1 MTVTYTSK
9 VASCKGFG
17 CFWKLLLRWKGSIY
31 KLVWP
36 ELLFY
41 TALYYT
47 CSATYRFVLDESQ
60 RRTFEKVAI
69 YCESFID
76 LIPVSFVLGFYVS
89 IVVQRWWDQYMSLP
103 WPDSLALFVSTSIH
117 GQDER
122 SRLMRR
128 TVMRYVNLT
137 ELITLIMI
145 SPTVKK
151 RFPTLDHLVEA
162 GFMTS
167 NEKKIFDD
175 LDAKTSHP
183 KYWMPLVWAGSIVS
197 RARKEGRIRDDFAVK
212 TIIDEINRFRGLCG
226 GLLSYDWISIPLV
239 YTQVVTLAVY
249 TFFLGTIMG
258 RQFLDPAQNI
268 PKHTL
273 DFFVPVFTLLQFF
286 FYMGWL
292 KVAESLVNPFGED
305 DDDFEVNW
313 LVDRN
318 LQVSYLIVDEMH
330 SEHPELIQDMYW
342 DEIFPQELPYTVASE
357 QFRREPPQGST
368 AHIEVPEPDQE
379 FLPLLEEMDDEEDLQ
394 EERLGDVKVDMKNGT
409 QAIDIMKKTGSIGS
423 SISRMSSQ
431 TIASR
436 KPSMLSMLMQKVKS
450 GSHEN
455 MRRKSS
461 KPLGSTTSMR
471 HLRKQR
477 GLMRSASRMSSS
489 SQVCQSPES
498 VARNPTILTQ
508 DSAIFRMSDLSLNTG
523 HRDDAPSPRV
533 KGRHPSCEDDEP
545 ILIKIKRRD
554 NTGRV
559 ISPTS
564 DEYDVLSESSRT
576 HLLPNRQRKESE
588 RFSESIGDEV
598 SDEADY
604 EISIKGESQGSNAS
618 IRTSIFQG
626 DGDEDDIS
634 MEERSESTIRKRRRG
649 LNFRGALTKILS
661 PTPSIHG
668 DNGSTASLRSFSG
681 SKSPVSGTP
690 PYSKFT
696 YPKYENQ
703 DSRSVSASEPVSP
716 AHKSPVQQCRESR
729 SLAALVHHQHVPG
742 QSAKSPPQP
751 VFSPVSKIHM
761 NEPHG
766 EQGLSHPFSGDF
778 AMSSEELSPQKSA
791 LEEPEG
797 TFMFHE
803 TDGAYKAAVMD
814 EELHTVADDIIKTI
828 PERHYETVGHLEPI
842 AEKVSAG
849 HLEPIAEKVP
859 ERHFESMTGGHLE
872 PIAEKVPERHFESM
886 TSGHLEP
893 IAEKPFETMS
903 TVSLEPIAE
912 EKPKLEQEMS
922 QEKENSKLKDELG
935 EWV

>member
-1 MTVTYTSK
+1 
-9 VASCKGFG
+9 
-17 CFWKLLLRWKGSIY
+17 WKGSIY

-41 TALYYT
+41 TSLYYT

-60 RRTFEKVAI
+60 RRTFEKVSI

-137 ELITLIMI
+137 ELITLVMI

-258 RQFLDPAQNI
+258 RQFLDPKQNI

-394 EERLGDVKVDMKNGT
+394 EENVGDVKVDMKNGT

-431 TIASR
+431 TMASR
-436 KPSMLSMLMQKVKS
+436 KPSMLSMLMQKVRS

-455 MRRKSS
+455 VRRRSS

-471 HLRKQR
+471 HMRKQR

-498 VARNPTILTQ
+498 VARNPTIITQ

-523 HRDDAPSPRV
+523 QRDDAPSPRV

-576 HLLPNRQRKESE
+576 HLLPSRQRKESE
-588 RFSESIGDEV
+588 RFSESIGDEI
-598 SDEADY
+598 SEADF
-604 EISIKGESQGSNAS
+604 ELSTKGESQGSNAS

-634 MEERSESTIRKRRRG
+634 MEERSASLARKRRRG
-649 LNFRGALTKILS
+649 LNFKGALTKILS
-661 PTPSIHG
+661 PTPSIHA

-729 SLAALVHHQHVPG
+729 SLAALVHHQNVPG
-742 QSAKSPPQP
+742 QSVRSPPQQI
-751 VFSPVSKIHM
+751 FSPVSKIHS
-761 NEPHG
+761 NEPPG

-778 AMSSEELSPQKSA
+778 AMSSEEMSPHKPA
-791 LEEPEG
+791 VEEPG
-797 TFMFHE
+797 GIFMFQE
-803 TDGAYKAAVMD
+803 PDGAYKPAAAD
-814 EELHTVADDIIKTI
+814 EDLHTIADDIIKTI
-828 PERHYETVGHLEPI
+828 PERHYEPVTVGHLEPI
-842 AEKVSAG
+842 AEKVSEG
-849 HLEPIAEKVP
+849 HLESIAEKVP

-872 PIAEKVPERHFESM
+872 PIAEK
-886 TSGHLEP
+886 
-893 IAEKPFETMS
+893 PFENMS

-912 EKPKLEQEMS
+912 EKPKSELEMS
-922 QEKENSKLKDELG
+922 QETGNSEAKDKLG